1 MMEFLS
7 IVLLVFGV
15 LQIILFFKLWGMT
28 NNVKKIYE
36 KMNADSYRSC
46 MMKGDKENAYR
57 IAVDSLY
64 KELVECVPAWGSE
77 SYFLEKAAPI
87 IEKYRKMIEETGHKV
102 PEDLSLPD
110 RFRERYL
117 HLTNLQK

>member
-1 MMEFLS
+1 MLDILS

-28 NNVKKIYE
+28 NSVKKIYD
-36 KMNADSYRSC
+36 KMNADGYCSC

-57 IAVDSLY
+57 IAVDRLFQ
-64 KELVECVPAWGSE
+64 ELADCVYDNPNFFA
-77 SYFLEKAAPI
+77 EKTAPI

-102 PEDLSLPD
+102 PEDLFLPD
-110 RFRERYL
+110 RFRERYF
-117 HLTNLQK
+117 HLTNMQK

>member
-28 NNVKKIYE
+28 NDVRKIHK
-36 KMNADSYRSC
+36 KMNADSYISC
-46 MMKGDKENAYR
+46 MMKGDKEGAYR
-57 IAVDSLY
+57 IAVDRLFQ
-64 KELVECVPAWGSE
+64 ELEACVYDNPNFFA
-77 SYFLEKAAPI
+77 EKAAPV

-102 PEDLSLPD
+102 PELVSLPEKFMENH
-110 RFRERYL
+110 RRISGMAR
-117 HLTNLQK
+117 

>member
-28 NNVKKIYE
+28 NDVKKIYE
-36 KMNADSYRSC
+36 KMDADNYRSC

-57 IAVDSLY
+57 IAVDRLY
-64 KELVECVPAWGSE
+64 KELVECVPAWAE
-77 SYFLEKAAPI
+77 SYFAEKAAPI

-102 PEDLSLPD
+102 PEYLSLPD
-110 RFRERYL
+110 KFREKYL
-117 HLTNLQK
+117 HLTNIQK